1 MARFKLPEPL
11 KAWKVASSLPEK
23 NGYPQYAITRKEA
36 DGSVTQAVL
45 TQQEKEKSGQ
55 HDTDKCR
62 APGKEQTKEEGAQQ
76 QCPLQDDFH
85 RCDLTGR
92 ARTLPPDSA

>member
-45 TQQEKEKSGQ
+45 THIAFNDDKYNSSVSLCLSLQSAYQ
-55 HDTDKCR
+55 H
-62 APGKEQTKEEGAQQ
+62 
-76 QCPLQDDFH
+76 CPRSSVKKALAKM
-85 RCDLTGR
+85 R
-92 ARTLPPDSA
+92 